1 MKRLLIT
8 TGFLLAGLLS
18 FAQPYEDSKVHI
30 LPHSNLSIK
39 GNTNINKFECEFNS
53 LSFRNRPLNVKYS
66 EKNGRMIF
74 KDTRLYLENENFDCG
89 NRRIN
94 KDFLDLLNT
103 KDHPQIVIKLR
114 EIEQNG
120 DDTAKVNLV
129 FNIAGKEKNYVFPV
143 EVTGEEELCF
153 SGKLKLNIEDFGLE
167 APQKMMGLIVIDKEI
182 EINFNLNIQ
191 S

>member
-53 LSFRNRPLNVKYS
+53 LNFRNRPLNVKYS